1 MKLFRIFKNPK
12 AIPIPD
18 VIFHYIKPV
27 SLIGRI
33 RVFSNY
39 GNLLCDVY
47 EGKEAVEPK
56 RMSVAQFCEVI
67 YIMDNYSRIY
77 KQLEK

>member
-1 MKLFRIFKNPK
+1 MKLFSIFKKPK

-18 VIFHYIKPV
+18 VVFHYIKPV

-47 EGKEAVEPK
+47 EREKVDLK
-56 RMSVAQFCEVI
+56 HMSVAQACEVM
-67 YIMDNYSRIY
+67 YIVDNYSRIY
-77 KQLEK
+77 KQLDK